1 LIVAVAVAW
10 EVALLLA
17 AARCALAALARQCC
31 AMLSRCCSYCCG
43 SWALR
48 SRGAGGAGTQ
58 SARVD
63 AGERA
68 PLVAPRARPWWP
80 WQQARAGP
88 RARKP
93 SAAPL
98 AAPEGF
104 GSLEQAHW
112 TLTAEQTRGR
122 RVVLVGDV
130 HGCAEELRELLD
142 KVGFSATRGDLALFV
157 GDLVAKGPDSAGV
170 MSLVRGLGAAAMGVL
185 GNHDH
190 YVLAREYDELRPE
203 SEHARLARGGLD
215 KADLRWLRG
224 MPLTILVEEHNVIVA
239 HAGLLPG
246 TCREANSLENITT
259 MRNVVQAPGGFTAS
273 SKPADGLAW
282 AEVWDG
288 PEHVVFGHDAL
299 RKLQRQPFA
308 TGLDT
313 GCVYGGHLTALVLP
327 GWTIEQV
334 PARKTY
340 KPPGA

>member
-1 LIVAVAVAW
+1 
-10 EVALLLA
+10 
-17 AARCALAALARQCC
+17 
-31 AMLSRCCSYCCG
+31 MLSRWCCCCCG
-43 SWALR
+43 EWALLSKGGR
-48 SRGAGGAGTQ
+48 VAGPRA
-58 SARVD
+58 ARID

-68 PLVAPRARPWWP
+68 PLVAPRPRPWWP
-80 WQQARAGP
+80 WQRARAGS
-88 RARKP
+88 
-93 SAAPL
+93 SAPGPAPL
-98 AAPEGF
+98 TAPKGF

-122 RVVLVGDV
+122 RVVLIGDV

-142 KVGFSATRGDLALFV
+142 KVSFSAARGDLALFV
-157 GDLVAKGPDSAGV
+157 GDLVAKGPDTAGV

-190 YVLAREYDELRPE
+190 YVLAREHDELRPE
-203 SEHARLARGGLD
+203 SEHARLARGGLL
-215 KADLRWLRG
+215 KEDLRWLRG
-224 MPLTILVEEHNVIVA
+224 MPLTILVAEYNVLVA
-239 HAGLLPG
+239 HAGLVPG
-246 TCREANSLENITT
+246 TCREANSLEDITT
-259 MRNVVQAPGGFTAS
+259 MRNVVQAPDGFKAS
-273 SKPADGLAW
+273 SKPNDGRAW